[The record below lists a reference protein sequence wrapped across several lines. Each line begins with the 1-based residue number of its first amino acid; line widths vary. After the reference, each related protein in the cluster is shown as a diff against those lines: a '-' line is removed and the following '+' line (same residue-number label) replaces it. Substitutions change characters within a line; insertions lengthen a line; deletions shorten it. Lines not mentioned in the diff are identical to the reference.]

1 MDVGVGL
8 TGERYS
14 SSQFFFRRNSESNIS
29 GPGTSSEH
37 VDIEASASGST
48 GEQEVSFP
56 QRNNEMETSAS
67 DSESNV
73 SDSRPMKS
81 GFFGDKMM
89 TLDDDDKHHNS
100 LQRFFLSGMGSL
112 AKNTTVVAIHRN
124 TFSASSAKARL
135 QSFRIYS
142 DVTAKKRGGKINMK
156 CAWYGASKD
165 EIRGILN
172 HGFGLCERPENGA
185 LFGSGVYLSPA
196 SSSQDGIIS
205 SVVDESGLRHV
216 LLCRVILGDV
226 EEVGCG
232 SKQFHPSSEE
242 FDSGVDNL
250 STPKR
255 YIIWSTHMNTHILPE
270 FVISFRGLQCL
281 KQTVKKP
288 TSAWMPF
295 PKLIG
300 LLSEFLPPNEIN
312 LIKLYFNDY
321 QAKKITREHM
331 IKRVRLIA
339 GDKLL
344 ASVIKSFR
352 SKNPIK
358 KF

>member
-100 LQRFFLSGMGSL
+100 LQRFFL
-112 AKNTTVVAIHRN
+112 
-124 TFSASSAKARL
+124 
-135 QSFRIYS
+135 S

-352 SKNPIK
+352 SKVCLPVAM
-358 KF
+358 